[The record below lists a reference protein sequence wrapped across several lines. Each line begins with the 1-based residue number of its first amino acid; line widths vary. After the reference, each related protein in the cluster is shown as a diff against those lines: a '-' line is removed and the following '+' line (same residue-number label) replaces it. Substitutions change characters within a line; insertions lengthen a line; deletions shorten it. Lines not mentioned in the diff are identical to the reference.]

1 MPVDSPRTSS
11 NEGRPDYKP
20 NIGGGKP
27 PTDASGDQTHPI
39 QSLDPQG
46 APRDYAEKE
55 ECSSTEQTQS
65 ADAHP
70 SNVAWQQRPLST
82 SPRALRPTSHAQTAI
97 PDQNF
102 SNHEGQHD
110 LPSAPSDVD
119 RRYIMRSRQ
128 WQIVTGADSAEV
140 LVAPV
145 TDDQHNDDIPEVSD
159 DPEDAMTAMAEDVK
173 IDGTFR
179 RIYIRYDNDP
189 EGRLAQTQCI
199 MHDTGAGC
207 SLTFASKLK
216 ELGLDYEPLRFR
228 RPLRSL
234 NGDPFYPI
242 GKKQICFS
250 YNGKGDKKHWTDVF
264 VLADPPEE
272 WEPAFDMLFG
282 RDTIK
287 KVKAIGW
294 NHDSPAPFAI
304 TVFVPGINSRPIKV
318 KRAVESDN
326 IAAHVLSAPIARQYN
341 IELEPY
347 DGGGRVTE
355 FKIVGR
361 LVKPRWRR
369 DEAEDKNWSTK
380 NEEWLVTDDPL
391 PGNMQA
397 LVKPSSSPTNGTSN
411 GGAYPVHGPRPT
423 AQEREDSLRREREAK
438 VKRGQQIEA
447 ARQAALKKYNDS
459 KKK

>member
-1 MPVDSPRTSS
+1 MLLAIRLT
-11 NEGRPDYKP
+11 RYK
-20 NIGGGKP
+20 
-27 PTDASGDQTHPI
+27 ASTRKEP
-39 QSLDPQG
+39 
-46 APRDYAEKE
+46 PRDYAEKE

-294 NHDSPAPFAI
+294 NHDVIGDTIHHLQTLDLTFPSLI
-304 TVFVPGINSRPIKV
+304 
-318 KRAVESDN
+318 
-326 IAAHVLSAPIARQYN
+326 
-341 IELEPY
+341 
-347 DGGGRVTE
+347 
-355 FKIVGR
+355 
-361 LVKPRWRR
+361 
-369 DEAEDKNWSTK
+369 
-380 NEEWLVTDDPL
+380 
-391 PGNMQA
+391 
-397 LVKPSSSPTNGTSN
+397 SSSP
-411 GGAYPVHGPRPT
+411 PVSICPRPESRT
-423 AQEREDSLRREREAK
+423 GIAVAEREA
-438 VKRGQQIEA
+438 I
-447 ARQAALKKYNDS
+447 
-459 KKK
+459 